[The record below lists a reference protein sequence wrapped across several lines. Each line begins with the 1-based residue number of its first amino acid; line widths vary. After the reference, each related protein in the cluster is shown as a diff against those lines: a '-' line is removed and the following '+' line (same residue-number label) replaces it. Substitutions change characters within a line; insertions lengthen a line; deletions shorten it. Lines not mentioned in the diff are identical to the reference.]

1 MNHLHQ
7 SAPAGSSRQEAC
19 VARRPASRPAGKRRL
34 RRLRLP
40 VVILAAVPPF
50 AAVAPSGAQENAAPV
65 LGGGK
70 VLAVARTAAPP
81 VIDGV
86 LDDAVWESAPSMHD
100 MHQFEP
106 VDQSEPSERTEVYIL
121 YDSDNLYVAARMWD
135 SEPEQITAR
144 QMVQGGTLRWDDS
157 FGIYVDP
164 FNNKRTGYNFQVNP
178 NSSRE
183 DGMFETP
190 TRLNRDWDGVW
201 FAEAAIDERGWTA
214 ELAIPF
220 KTLNFN
226 PDNPDWGFT
235 VERTIARRQEEIAW
249 VSFNRQVNPGTTGTI
264 TGLTGLRQ
272 GRGLDVVPTVV
283 TSGFRDYVTQASD
296 SSTEPAL
303 DIFYN
308 FTPSL
313 SGVLTMNTDFSAT
326 EVDDRQINLTR
337 FSLFFP
343 EKRDFFLQDVDIF
356 SFGGLQ
362 RNGIPFFSRRIGLG
376 ARGQPVDLDVG
387 AKLTGRVG
395 RWNIGVL
402 DIRQDEFQGVDS
414 ANLFVGRVAANVL
427 EESSVG
433 MIFTHGDPR
442 SNLGNSVMGVDF
454 RYRNTRLPGGRTLA
468 GEAWYQQS
476 DTEGAVGGE
485 TAWGVRLA
493 APNNTGLRAEL
504 GLEHFGDQFN
514 PALGFVNR
522 RGIERREIQV
532 GYTSRP
538 IHPWA
543 RAVSHGAFVET
554 YEKVSGELE
563 SERLFV
569 ELIELET
576 NSGDEFSVNLN
587 HRREILFEEFEVV
600 DGTVIPVGDYDYG
613 EVRFEI
619 AGASERVFA
628 PGLEYSRGEFFN
640 GDRVEM
646 AAQLEWRPGRR
657 LLTGIEYEYNDIE
670 LPGGRFITRLIAV
683 NADVAFNV
691 RWSWLN
697 LLQYDNESES
707 VGINSRLRWNPRAGQ
722 DLFIVVNHGYSAEG
736 SFSRLRSEQSR
747 IAVKYTHT
755 FRF

>member
-1 MNHLHQ
+1 MAKYRVMARSYQFTTVSRLT
-7 SAPAGSSRQEAC
+7 SRQ
-19 VARRPASRPAGKRRL
+19 
-34 RRLRLP
+34 RLP
-40 VVILAAVPPF
+40 VIALTAALPF
-50 AAVAPSGAQENAAPV
+50 TVAAPLGAQQAGPQA
-65 LGGGK
+65 LGGAK
-70 VLAVARTAAPP
+70 VLAIARTGTPP

-86 LDDAVWESAPSMHD
+86 LDDTVWEGAPSMDD

-106 VDQSEPSERTEVYIL
+106 VDQGEPSERTEVYIL

-135 SEPEQITAR
+135 REPGQIRAR

-201 FAEAAIDERGWTA
+201 FAEAAIDEHGWTA
-214 ELAIPF
+214 EFAIPF

-226 PDNPDWGFT
+226 PGNPDWGFT
-235 VERTIARRQEEIAW
+235 IERSIARRQEEIAW

-264 TGLTGLRQ
+264 SGLTGLRQ
-272 GRGLDVVPTVV
+272 GRGLDVVPSLV
-283 TSGFRDYVTQASD
+283 TSGIRNFATGASD

-303 DIFYN
+303 DVFYN
-308 FTPSL
+308 ITPSL
-313 SGVLTMNTDFSAT
+313 SGVLTLNTDFSAT
-326 EVDDRQINLTR
+326 EVDDRQINLSR

-356 SFGGLQ
+356 SFGGLR

-376 ARGQPVDLDVG
+376 GRGRPVDLDVG

-402 DIRQDEFQGVDS
+402 DIQQEEFQGIDS
-414 ANLFVGRVAANVL
+414 TNLFVGRVAANVL

-433 MIFTHGDPR
+433 MIVTNGDPR
-442 SNLGNSVMGVDF
+442 TNQDNSLLGVDF
-454 RYRNTRLPGGRTLA
+454 RYRNTRLPGGRTLV
-468 GEAWYQQS
+468 GEAWYQES
-476 DTEGAVGGE
+476 DTEGVIGDQS
-485 TAWGVRLA
+485 AWGVRLA
-493 APNNTGLRAEL
+493 APNNTGLRGEV
-504 GLEHFGDQFN
+504 GLEHYDDRFN

-522 RGIERREIQV
+522 RGIERSEAGV
-532 GYTSRP
+532 AYTSRP
-538 IHPWA
+538 IHSWI
-543 RAVSHGAFVET
+543 RAVTHGVFLQT
-554 YEKVSGELE
+554 YEKISGQLE
-563 SERLFV
+563 SERLFA

-576 NSGDEFSVNLN
+576 NSGDDFSINLN
-587 HRREILFEEFEVV
+587 RRREVLFEDFEVV
-600 DGTVIPVGDYDYG
+600 DGNVIPVGDYEYSG
-613 EVRFEI
+613 WSVE
-619 AGASERVFA
+619 ASGASERVFA
-628 PGLEYSRGEFFN
+628 PGFEYSQGEFFN
-640 GDRVEM
+640 GDRMEM
-646 AAQLEWRPGRR
+646 SAELEWRPNRR
-657 LLTGIEYEYNDIE
+657 LLMGVEYEYNEIE
-670 LPGGRFITRLIAV
+670 LPGGHFITRLIAV

-697 LLQYDNESES
+697 LVQYDNESES

-722 DLFIVVNHGYSAEG
+722 DLFIVVNHGYSSDGA
-736 SFSRLRSEQSR
+736 FSRLRSEQSQ

>member
-1 MNHLHQ
+1 M
-7 SAPAGSSRQEAC
+7 
-19 VARRPASRPAGKRRL
+19 RRES
-34 RRLRLP
+34 LP
-40 VVILAAVPPF
+40 VIALAAALNF
-50 AAVAPSGAQENAAPV
+50 ATATPLGAQQTGSQALSGA
-65 LGGGK
+65 K
-70 VLAVARTAAPP
+70 VLAIARTGTPP
-81 VIDGV
+81 AIDGI
-86 LDDAVWESAPSMHD
+86 LDDAVWEGAPSMDD
-100 MHQFEP
+100 MHQYTP
-106 VDQSEPSERTEVYIL
+106 VDHGAPSELTEVYIL

-135 SEPEQITAR
+135 SEPEQIRAR

-157 FGIYVDP
+157 IGIYLDP

-201 FAEAAIDERGWTA
+201 FAEAAIDEHGWTA
-214 ELAIPF
+214 EFAIPF

-226 PDNPDWGFT
+226 PGNPDWGFT
-235 VERTIARRQEEIAW
+235 IERAIARRQEEIAW

-264 TGLTGLRQ
+264 SGLTGLRQ
-272 GRGLDVVPTVV
+272 GRGLDVVPSLV
-283 TSGFRDYVTQASD
+283 TSGIRNFETGASD

-303 DIFYN
+303 DVFYN
-308 FTPSL
+308 ITPSL
-313 SGVLTMNTDFSAT
+313 SGVLTLNTDFSAT
-326 EVDDRQINLTR
+326 EVDDRQINLSR

-356 SFGGLQ
+356 SFGGLR

-376 ARGQPVDLDVG
+376 DRGRPVDLDVG

-402 DIRQDEFQGVDS
+402 NIQQQEFQGIDS
-414 ANLFVGRVAANVL
+414 TNLFVGRVAANVL

-433 MIFTHGDPR
+433 MIVTNGDPR
-442 SNLGNSVMGVDF
+442 TNQDNSLLGVDF
-454 RYRNTRLPGGRTLA
+454 RYRNTRLPGGRTLV
-468 GEAWYQQS
+468 GEAWYQES
-476 DTEGAVGGE
+476 DTEGVIGDQS
-485 TAWGVRLA
+485 AWGVRLA
-493 APNNTGLRAEL
+493 APNNTGLRGEVA
-504 GLEHFGDQFN
+504 LEHFDDRFN

-522 RGIERREIQV
+522 RGIERSEVGV

-538 IHPWA
+538 MHSWI
-543 RAVSHGAFVET
+543 RAVTHGVFVET
-554 YEKVSGELE
+554 YEKISGELE
-563 SERLFV
+563 TERLFA

-576 NSGDEFSVNLN
+576 NSGDDFSINLN
-587 HRREILFEEFEVV
+587 RRREVLFEDFEVV
-600 DGTVIPVGDYDYG
+600 DGNVIPVGDYEYSG
-613 EVRFEI
+613 WSVE
-619 AGASERVFA
+619 ASGASERVFA
-628 PGLEYSRGEFFN
+628 PGFEYSQGEFFN
-640 GDRVEM
+640 GDRMEM
-646 AAQLEWRPGRR
+646 SAELEWRPNRR
-657 LLTGIEYEYNDIE
+657 LLMGVEYEYNDID
-670 LPGGRFITRLIAV
+670 LPGGQFITRLIAV

-722 DLFIVVNHGYSAEG
+722 DLFIVVNHGYSSDGA
-736 SFSRLRSEQSR
+736 FSRLRSEQSQ